1 MAATGYLFLL
11 RLLLSAKLLPRWCWC
26 WLCSRFDC
34 KSRKGTR
41 LRMDEEMQGGEGDTG
56 WRKAIPEAR
65 DRLQSKWL
73 VGVVGTL
80 LVLMSADVVR
90 WTRTFGVRFPVFVLE
105 VFVLSVAFALIVR
118 RLRAAT
124 LGGAVCGG
132 LICLHVTFWTGVSTM
147 SVVQS
152 GLTPLVLL
160 FLLTFLATRAGRKRK
175 VVAGLA
181 EGRRGRNA
189 GQVIANL
196 SVAGMCASPWT
207 AWVLAGRMGWM
218 LTGAA
223 VWMMKGMC
231 LAALVEATADT
242 VSSEI
247 GQAFGG
253 VPVML
258 VGLRRVDVGTDG
270 AVTLL
275 GSGAGVVAGVLVAAV
290 GAWALRLSVTGG
302 TIAGIAGI
310 CGLFFDSLLGAT
322 VERRGWLGNDL
333 VNFASTLFAAVLA
346 AVVYRLLL
354 H

>member
-1 MAATGYLFLL
+1 
-11 RLLLSAKLLPRWCWC
+11 
-26 WLCSRFDC
+26 
-34 KSRKGTR
+34 
-41 LRMDEEMQGGEGDTG
+41 MDEEMQCGEGDTG
-56 WRKAIPEAR
+56 WRKAIPQTR

-80 LVLMSADVVR
+80 LGLETASVLRQNYFLWSMGTTAEL
-90 WTRTFGVRFPVFVLE
+90 VLLAE
-105 VFVLSVAFALIVR
+105 IVGISIAFACLVLA
-118 RLRAAT
+118 LRAAT
-124 LGGAVCGG
+124 LGGALVGG
-132 LICLHVTFWTGVSTM
+132 MICLILLYGTSSSNDTILR
-147 SVVQS
+147 S

-160 FLLTFLATRAGRKRK
+160 FVLTFLSTRAGKRK
-175 VVAGLA
+175 KTRAGLA
-181 EGRRGRNA
+181 EDRHGRSA
-189 GQVIANL
+189 AQVIANL
-196 SVAGMCASPWT
+196 AVAALSVSSLGFVFAMGGKVCCGGSYYST
-207 AWVLAGRMGWM
+207 WVHP
-218 LTGAA
+218 
-223 VWMMKGMC
+223 VMMIMC